1 MSLPS
6 GENAGAHKREESV
19 SSVVLAPSASEWIRS
34 EYRDREFRN
43 AIVPSRATLGELS
56 GPGPVVNWT
65 GGLASS
71 GCHQRFEAPPRL
83 DRWTT
88 PRPSGVKIGESL
100 PTPAASFVSCAA
112 APPRAGTVQ
121 ISRFIPP
128 RLRETAKALPSSD
141 HDRRRKKGYTSSLLN
156 ITRKSVPSAVEVAT
170 ASGSPCFRRTNA
182 SLLPS
187 GDHAGYAAPKSS
199 GTILPPNA
207 GMRQSSA

>member
-19 SSVVLAPSASEWIRS
+19 RSVVLAPSASEWIRS
-34 EYRDREFRN
+34 EYRDREFKN

-83 DRWTT
+83 ERWTT

-100 PTPAASFVSCAA
+100 TTPAASFVSCAA

-128 RLRETAKALPSSD
+128 RLRETARTLPSSD
-141 HDRRRKKGYTSSLLN
+141 HDRRPKNGYTSSLLK
-156 ITRKSVPSAVEVAT
+156 IMSLSQPSPPSFPLPST
-170 ASGSPCFRRTNA
+170 SPCFP
-182 SLLPS
+182 SLYSCML
-187 GDHAGYAAPKSS
+187 
-199 GTILPPNA
+199 
-207 GMRQSSA
+207 